1 LEYLISQ
8 NNFLKVLKL
17 LQLLNDNV
25 SMTGS
30 ILIIP
35 VVAEALN
42 PQDIK
47 MLERELRVLDVD

>member
-1 LEYLISQ
+1 V
-8 NNFLKVLKL
+8 KVLKL